1 MKTVLFIPGFQ
12 ESLDSRDYTAVL
24 KAIEVKGYGVKFV
37 SISWSRTTIA
47 DWVKEFGKTYK
58 DYDTSQTVLAGFS
71 YGAMTAFVAAAECLP
86 AELWLFSLSPYF
98 AEDIP
103 KLKTWWL
110 SEIGKRRT
118 EEFRKLSIQQLA
130 STISC
135 PTHIFYGEKEGWPI
149 VKDRAVETHGLIP
162 LSTLTEVLG
171 AGHDV
176 ADSNYIAAI
185 TEII

>member
-12 ESLDSRDYTAVL
+12 ESLDSRNYTALL
-24 KAIEVKGYGVKFV
+24 KAIEAKGYVVKFV
-37 SISWSRTTIA
+37 PISWSRTTIA
-47 DWVKEFGKTYK
+47 DWVKEFGKIYK
-58 DYDTSQTVLAGFS
+58 DHDPSQTVLAGFS

-98 AEDIP
+98 AEDMP
-103 KLKTWWL
+103 KLKKWWL

-118 EEFRKLSIQQLA
+118 EEFRKLSIRQLA

-135 PTHIFYGEKEGWPI
+135 PTHILYGEKEGWSI
-149 VKDRAVETHGLIP
+149 IKDRAIEAHGLISR
-162 LSTLTEVLG
+162 STLTEVPG

-176 ADSNYIAAI
+176 ADLEYIDSI